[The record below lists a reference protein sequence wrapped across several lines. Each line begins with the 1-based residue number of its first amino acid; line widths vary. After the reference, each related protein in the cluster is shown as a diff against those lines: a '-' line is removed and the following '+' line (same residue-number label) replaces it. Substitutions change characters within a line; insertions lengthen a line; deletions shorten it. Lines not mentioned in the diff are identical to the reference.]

1 LLGCAHRTYFRAM
14 FDWTEIGS
22 CFMVLFAVIDIIG
35 SVPII
40 VKIKN
45 TSGNIQPVTTTLV
58 SFILMVVF
66 LFLGERFL
74 YLFGVDVNSFAV
86 AGSFILFFIAMEMV
100 LGIKIFKQKEG
111 TEGAAS
117 IVPLAFPIIAG
128 AGTFSTLISL
138 GAEYQQVNILVAIAL
153 NMLPIF
159 IVLKLTNRIE
169 RALGVAGINVVEKI
183 FGIIL
188 LAIAV
193 KLFSNNIQHLLG

>member
-1 LLGCAHRTYFRAM
+1 MPTYIRDM
-14 FDWTEIGS
+14 FDWKEIGS

-35 SVPII
+35 SIPIV

-58 SFILMVVF
+58 SFLLMVVF

-138 GAEYQQVNILVAIAL
+138 GAEYKQMNILAAIAL

-193 KLFSNNIQHLLG
+193 KLFSNNIQHLMG

>member
-1 LLGCAHRTYFRAM
+1 M
-14 FDWTEIGS
+14 FDWKEIGS

-35 SVPII
+35 SIPII

-45 TSGNIQPVTTTLV
+45 TSGNIQPITTTLV
-58 SFILMVVF
+58 SFLLMVVF

-74 YLFGVDVNSFAV
+74 YLFGVDVKSFAV

>member
-1 LLGCAHRTYFRAM
+1 
-14 FDWTEIGS
+14 
-22 CFMVLFAVIDIIG
+22 MVLFAVIDIIG

-45 TSGNIQPVTTTLV
+45 TSGNIQPITTTLV
-58 SFILMVVF
+58 S
-66 LFLGERFL
+66 
-74 YLFGVDVNSFAV
+74 
-86 AGSFILFFIAMEMV
+86 FIAMEMV

-138 GAEYQQVNILVAIAL
+138 GAEYNQINILVAIAL

>member
-1 LLGCAHRTYFRAM
+1 MLE
-14 FDWTEIGS
+14 FDAKQVLS

-35 SVPII
+35 SLPII
-40 VKIKN
+40 IKIKN
-45 TSGNIQPVTTTLV
+45 QTGNIQPITTTAV

-66 LFLGERFL
+66 LFVGEKFL
-74 YLFGVDVNSFAV
+74 NLFGVDVNSFAV

-100 LGIKIFKQKEG
+100 LGIKLFKQKEG
-111 TEGAAS
+111 TEKAAS

-138 GAEYQQVNILVAIAL
+138 RAEYHQINILLAVAL
-153 NMLPIF
+153 NMPIIF
-159 IVLKLTNRIE
+159 LVLKLTNTIE
-169 RALGVAGINVVEKI
+169 RALGVAGIAVIEKI

-193 KLFSNNIQHLLG
+193 KLFSSNIGYLIN

>member
-1 LLGCAHRTYFRAM
+1 
-14 FDWTEIGS
+14 
-22 CFMVLFAVIDIIG
+22 
-35 SVPII
+35 
-40 VKIKN
+40 
-45 TSGNIQPVTTTLV
+45 
-58 SFILMVVF
+58 
-66 LFLGERFL
+66 
-74 YLFGVDVNSFAV
+74 
-86 AGSFILFFIAMEMV
+86 MEMV

-138 GAEYQQVNILVAIAL
+138 GAEYKQMNILAAIAL
-153 NMLPIF
+153 NMIPIF

-193 KLFSNNIQHLLG
+193 KLFSNNIQHLMG

>member
-1 LLGCAHRTYFRAM
+1 M
-14 FDWTEIGS
+14 FDWKEIGS

-45 TSGNIQPVTTTLV
+45 TSGNIQPITTTLV
-58 SFILMVVF
+58 SFLLMVVF

-138 GAEYQQVNILVAIAL
+138 GAEYHQVNILVAIAL

>member
-1 LLGCAHRTYFRAM
+1 
-14 FDWTEIGS
+14 
-22 CFMVLFAVIDIIG
+22 MVLFAVIDIIG
-35 SVPII
+35 SIPIV

-58 SFILMVVF
+58 SFLLMVVF

-138 GAEYQQVNILVAIAL
+138 GAEYKQMNILAAIAL

-193 KLFSNNIQHLLG
+193 KLFSNNIQHLMG

>member
-1 LLGCAHRTYFRAM
+1 MQGYAPRTYLRAM

-45 TSGNIQPVTTTLV
+45 TSGNIQPITTTLV

-138 GAEYQQVNILVAIAL
+138 GAEYHQVNILVAIAL

-193 KLFSNNIQHLLG
+193 KLFSNNIRHLLG